1 MGCDIHSFVMTLNK
15 QTNTYKPIVGYVS
28 TPFGGAPYW
37 RTIQPYEERY
47 YDFFGF
53 ITEGRCRGDDYPIEG
68 VCFNQGRF
76 SPVTV
81 DPSYTTNITNGDQD
95 TCTSLSEINRTAVDY
110 FNTDNHDLH
119 THGWVSLAQ
128 LKRNRKLVKKTYKH
142 LQDKLNKEGDDN
154 DGLLTYRIDYLKGI
168 NQALKL
174 MINNTEAM
182 LSFTWEAGMIDDL
195 NVIICFAF
203 DS

>member
-142 LQDKLNKEGDDN
+142 LQYKLNKQGDDD